1 MPDPWGEIRRRA
13 TASPAPRI
21 GLGLAAAIIV
31 LDQISKWLVLN
42 VLHFS
47 PPGCLEFQRA
57 TGEARIGLANTCGHI
72 EVSPVFDLTMVWNK
86 GVSFGLLGADGPA
99 GRLVLVVFSLAVAGL
114 LIAGLLGY
122 GPVRAVRRLQAV
134 AFGFIIGGAIGNAID
149 RTLYGAVVDFL
160 NFSDVYFPYV
170 FNIADVGINLG
181 VAAVILDVLV
191 NDRKARRE
199 G

>member
-1 MPDPWGEIRRRA
+1 MADAGAEIRRRL
-13 TASPAPRI
+13 TASPVPRI
-21 GLGLAAAIIV
+21 GLGLAAGIIV

-42 VLHFS
+42 VLNFS

-57 TGEARIGLANTCGHI
+57 SGADRIGLPNTCGHI
-72 EVSPVFDLTMVWNK
+72 ELSPVFDLTMVWNK
-86 GVSFGLLGADGPA
+86 GVSFGLFGADGPV
-99 GRLVLVVFSLAVAGL
+99 GRFVLVAFSLGVAAL
-114 LIAGLLGY
+114 LIAGLMGY

-134 AFGFIIGGAIGNAID
+134 AFGFIIGGAIGNAVD
-149 RTLYGAVVDFL
+149 RALYGAVVDFL

-191 NDRKARRE
+191 NDRKTRSDH
-199 G
+199 